1 MFWFFLTNDIHFDIG
16 LELLDLGTK
25 MPFPPTELSRLAR
38 LAGRVLGCPT

>member
-1 MFWFFLTNDIHFDIG
+1 MWFLISNYLISD
-16 LELLDLGTK
+16 LDLGTK